1 MARMQ
6 VIPTD
11 IHVGGGAAVALAGDM
26 PSDQ

>member
-1 MARMQ
+1 MQ

-26 PSDQ
+26 PSEQ